1 MVTPQITEERTVTIT
16 IIKKAGRRE
25 KKVILQTQVILL
37 KARVRGRV
45 AMVLSILKEKKQDV
59 PLL

>member
-25 KKVILQTQVILL
+25 KKVILQTTVILL